1 VSDLLSLALTP
12 SRHRA
17 TLTPTWSRLA
27 LQNERLD
34 ARLTRSRERLELT
47 PSDLRLLAWRDS
59 WDVTGLGGYDETY
72 WSDGGAVGGIAL
84 RDGTTPG
91 APVWLTGWLTSLADQ
106 GSGSSFVLTFGEI
119 DTVEGLGGVLT
130 TARRPVDSSSFV
142 ITAHL
147 LTTQAVPIAPLTL
160 TAPVAADYYRER
172 ELVMP
177 SRASVGIPAS
187 GWAVV
192 QLVVRP
198 VLVDAEKQRAH
209 WATGTAAQWEATRGY
224 LDADGNPSPGGDSAD
239 AYLAWLAQLA
249 TETAFNAAGHS
260 MNLFFLL
267 AAPSSGSFPFTF
279 PWTL

>member
-1 VSDLLSLALTP
+1 VSELLSLQLGVTRDRLRLRLSGPALHLTP
-12 SRHRA
+12 SG
-17 TLTPTWSRLA
+17 PA
-27 LQNERLD
+27 LH
-34 ARLTRSRERLELT
+34 LT

-59 WDVTGLGGYDETY
+59 WDVTGLGGYDETS

-84 RDGTTPG
+84 RDGTVPG

-119 DTVEGLGGVLT
+119 DTVEGPGGVLT

-147 LTTQAVPIAPLTL
+147 LTTQAAPIVPLTVGAV
-160 TAPVAADYYRER
+160 TAADDYRER

-198 VLVDAEKQRAH
+198 VLVEAEKRRSYWMTWPASV
-209 WATGTAAQWEATRGY
+209 WEATRG
-224 LDADGNPSPGGDSAD
+224 LEPASDQAD
-239 AYLAWLAQLA
+239 AYLAWLAQDA
-249 TETAFNAAGHS
+249 RETAFNAS
-260 MNLFFLL
+260 TPTMTLFFLV
-267 AAPSSGSFPFTF
+267 AAPST
-279 PWTL
+279 